1 MKKYKFILTLPYGEE
16 IDSAEAIEGHHVT
29 GNYSHAETMIL
40 DGVFDTYEE
49 AKTAAEGFKVYKY
62 IAHLEP
68 FFGRYDSYEDQDE
81 EGDYYLSFVEA
92 ESAACDYYG
101 ISDEYPIEAP
111 HAEVRLIGHDREY
124 NPEYDRGD
132 EGERVFHYVI
142 VFNDNVLE
150 DSRES
155 GLTFDNYDDA
165 IEAGDKAADR
175 YDDIASIEEIEIKK
189 IEIVEFDDEE
199 AA

>member
-16 IDSAEAIEGHHVT
+16 IDSAEQIEGHHVT

-40 DGVFDTYEE
+40 DGVFDTYED
-49 AKTAAEGFKVYKY
+49 AKTTAEGFKVYKY

-68 FFGRYDSYEDQDE
+68 LVDWWDSYEDQDE
-81 EGDYYLSFVEA
+81 EGEYYLSYAEA
-92 ESAACDYYG
+92 ESAACYYYG

-111 HAEVRLIGHDREY
+111 YAEVRLVGHDREY
-124 NPEYDRGD
+124 NPKFDRGD

-142 VFNDNVLE
+142 VFNDDVLE

-165 IEAGDKAADR
+165 REAGDKAADR
-175 YDDIASIEEIEIKK
+175 YDDIASIEEIEVQK
-189 IEIVEFDDEE
+189 IEIVEFDDAE

>member
-16 IDSAEAIEGHHVT
+16 IDSADAIEGHHVT
-29 GNYSHAETMIL
+29 GNYSHAETIIL
-40 DGVFDTYEE
+40 DGVFDSYEE

-81 EGDYYLSFVEA
+81 EGEYYLSFVEA

-111 HAEVRLIGHDREY
+111 HAEVRLIVHDREY
-124 NPEYDRGD
+124 NPKYDRGD
-132 EGERVFHYVI
+132 EGERVFHYLI

-150 DSRES
+150 DSQES